1 MKNFTRARGN
11 SEKSFI
17 YIPKEERV
25 DGIESM
31 HSVGQLMRSF
41 KGVFEGE

>member
-17 YIPKEERV
+17 YFPKEERV
-25 DGIESM
+25 DGIEWNRE
-31 HSVGQLMRSF
+31 HALCRTINR
-41 KGVFEGE
+41 KL

>member
-17 YIPKEERV
+17 YFPKEERV
-25 DGIESM
+25 DGIENI
-31 HSVGQLMRSF
+31 HSVG
-41 KGVFEGE
+41 